1 MTCSTVEVV
10 TVTAQMPLRALTS
23 YTVGTAGRLVIVKKE
38 VSAIGAS
45 HCVI

>member
-10 TVTAQMPLRALTS
+10 TVTAQMSLRALTS
-23 YTVGTAGRLVIVKKE
+23 YTVGIAGRLVIVKE